1 MNKKVLFGPFI
12 LAAILIVAVISTTPS
27 GLAVT
32 QLTQENSNT
41 QLYPVHMGQQGGYM
55 ANQYGPYGGYQGYG
69 SGYYGGGGMM
79 GPGMMGGGMMGSGM
93 MGSGMMGGGMMGNG
107 QWGYGPYSAVP
118 TSGGTYGYDYGF
130 NWLGAVIQILLFVAF
145 LGLIAFG
152 VYYLVSGRTP
162 KPSGGSLEIV
172 KERYAKGEITEQ
184 EYNRMK
190 KELS

>member
-1 MNKKVLFGPFI
+1 MDEKIIVGTVVF
-12 LAAILIVAVISTTPS
+12 AALLVGAVISSIPTA
-27 GLAVT
+27 LAVF
-32 QLTQENSNT
+32 QLDQNSDT

-55 ANQYGPYGGYQGYG
+55 PNQYGPYGGYQGYG

-107 QWGYGPYSAVP
+107 QWGYGPYSAIP
-118 TSGGTYGYDYGF
+118 TGGGGYGYDYGF
-130 NWLGAVIQILLFVAF
+130 NWLGTVIQILLFVVF

-152 VYYLVSGRTP
+152 VYYVISGRTL

-172 KERYAKGEITEQ
+172 KERYAKGEITEE